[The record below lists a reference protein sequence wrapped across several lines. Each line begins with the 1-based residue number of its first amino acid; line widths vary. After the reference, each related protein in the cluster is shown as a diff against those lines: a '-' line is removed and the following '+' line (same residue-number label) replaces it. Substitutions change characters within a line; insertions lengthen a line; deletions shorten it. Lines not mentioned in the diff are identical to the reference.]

1 MNRTYSVALLVWA
14 VAGLASADII
24 ELSDGRKF
32 NGSLTRTGDV
42 MTIKTDD
49 GKTITA
55 KPDQIA
61 KVTLTSTVTPE
72 EAAAAEW
79 SRIGQ
84 QAKTADSLQTV
95 IDSYQKFIEKYPAAK
110 QIAEARTTLEA
121 YQKLAQTD
129 AVKFRGRWMAPA
141 QVEVQIKQWA
151 DSAHA
156 AADLYRAGRMQ
167 DALEAAK
174 TAITADAKNPDALAI
189 AGLAAYRSGGIPAAR
204 TYFTSL
210 VAADPGSVLAEN
222 NLAVISSVQKNP
234 AEGLLHYAK
243 AMQIAPDNR
252 VVLDNI
258 AEALN
263 TFVAGGGDK
272 NVTAYR
278 ALVKQYEPAEAR
290 MEETMGKQGLVR
302 WGSTWVTKDKQAKL
316 AKFQEDVR
324 QQMAQLDTQYASAK
338 KSLAALEGQIRQTAD
353 DADSY
358 ARAVQF
364 NDAQIQIG
372 TQRSLDVTYYYS
384 QRDAAAQNY
393 DRSMRFKAQL
403 ATQHDQ
409 MAEAARDFFAQADHI
424 KAAMASGS
432 LTGQFTGT
440 QRIIDLGDVANPPA
454 PASVPDPV
462 ALPELKAPPT
472 IINQPPT
479 PATPPIMVPVPVPVP
494 VVVPGR

>member
-1 MNRTYSVALLVWA
+1 MNRTYPVALLVLA
-14 VAGLASADII
+14 VAGLANADVI

-32 NGSLTRTGDV
+32 NGSLLRTGDV

-49 GKTITA
+49 GKTVTA

-61 KVTLTSTVTPE
+61 KVTLTGTITPE

-79 SRIGQ
+79 ARIGQ

-95 IDSYQKFIEKYPAAK
+95 IDSYQKFIEKHPAAK
-110 QIAEARTTLEA
+110 QLAEARTTLEA
-121 YQKLAQTD
+121 YQKLAQAD
-129 AVKFRGRWMAPA
+129 AVKFRGRWMTRT
-141 QVEVQIKQWA
+141 QVDVQIKQWA
-151 DSAHA
+151 DAAHV
-156 AADLYRAGRMQ
+156 AADLYRAGRIQ
-167 DALEAAK
+167 EALDSAKAAI
-174 TAITADAKNPDALAI
+174 AADTQNPDALTI
-189 AGLAAYRSGGIPAAR
+189 AGLAAYRGNSIPAAR

-210 VAADPGSVLAEN
+210 AAADPGGVLAEN
-222 NLAVISSVQKNP
+222 NLAVIASVQKNP
-234 AEGLLHYAK
+234 AEGLVHYAK
-243 AMQIAPDNR
+243 ALQIAPDNR
-252 VVLDNI
+252 VVVDNI

-272 NVTAYR
+272 NATAYR
-278 ALVKQYEPAEAR
+278 TLAKQYDPAEAR

-302 WGSTWVTKDKQAKL
+302 WGSTWVTRDKQAKL
-316 AKFQEDVR
+316 AKFQDDVH
-324 QQMAQLDTQYASAK
+324 QQMAQLDTQYAAARK
-338 KSLAALEGQIRQTAD
+338 NLAALEGQIRQTAD

-364 NDAQIQIG
+364 NDVQILLG
-372 TQRSLDVTYYYS
+372 TQRSLDVMYYYA

-403 ATQHDQ
+403 ETQHDQ
-409 MAEAARDFFAQADHI
+409 IVGAARDFFAQADRI
-424 KAAMASGS
+424 KAALASGS

-440 QRIIDLGDVANPPA
+440 QRIIDLGDTANPPA

-472 IINQPPT
+472 IINQPPA
-479 PATPPIMVPVPVPVP
+479 PATPPLIVPVVVP